1 MNIKKLQML
10 LIVLLLCGFLA
21 HAQEG
26 HKEIRVDFRVNRT
39 VIDTLFSENATHV
52 HEIVDYLNAIRQDST
67 ITILEV
73 SFCGAASPE
82 GSYQVNRKLAR
93 ARLESLEALV
103 RSQVYIP
110 DSVITRNDS
119 YIPWEYLVSEIEAS
133 DMPYKQDI
141 LRILTE
147 DAHLVDY
154 YYPNTHIDQRVM
166 MLKKLDGGK
175 VWQELNRRYFKKMR
189 NASAVFFTYKKAEP
203 IEPEPVVV
211 EPEPVVVEKVIEIA
225 PDTVVE
231 QQPVVVDEWTRK
243 LLLKTNAVG
252 LGIGISNVAVEID
265 LAKHWS
271 LSVPVYYSAMNYFVP
286 TVKFRTLGTQPEIR
300 FWIKPE
306 NQGFFV
312 AAHAAVASYNIAVD
326 GDLRY
331 QDHKGETPAWGGGL
345 NLGYRLPIS
354 KDNHWGVEFTLGAGV
369 YSLLYD
375 TFYNVEN
382 GKYIDTYKQVYWGL
396 DNVAITFSY
405 AFDLSKKG
413 GKR

>member
-1 MNIKKLQML
+1 MYTKKLHIL
-10 LIVLLLCGFLA
+10 LTILLFCGVLA
-21 HAQEG
+21 HAQES
-26 HKEIRVDFRVNRT
+26 HKEIRVDFRVNKT
-39 VIDTLFSENATHV
+39 VIDTLFSDNATRV
-52 HEIVDYLNAIRQDST
+52 HEIVDYLNSIRQDST
-67 ITILEV
+67 ITVLEV

-82 GSYQVNRKLAR
+82 GSYQINRKLAR

-103 RSQVYIP
+103 RSQVEIP

-119 YIPWEYLVSEIEAS
+119 YIPWEYLIDEIKASEMA
-133 DMPYKQDI
+133 YKDEI
-141 LRILTE
+141 LNILTE

-154 YYPNTHIDQRVM
+154 YHPNTQIDERVM
-166 MLKKLDGGK
+166 KLKKLDGGK
-175 VWQELNRRYFKKMR
+175 VWQELNHRYFKQMR
-189 NASAVFFTYKKAEP
+189 NASAVFFIYKRVQP
-203 IEPEPVVV
+203 IDPDPVVVDPEPVVI
-211 EPEPVVVEKVIEIA
+211 EPVIEVVT
-225 PDTVVE
+225 DTVAE
-231 QQPVVVDEWTRK
+231 QPVVEEWTRR

-252 LGIGISNVAVEID
+252 LGMGISNAAVEID

-271 LSVPVYYSAMNYFVP
+271 LSVPIYYSAMNYFVP

-306 NQGFFV
+306 NKGFFV

-345 NLGYRLPIS
+345 NLGYSLPIS
-354 KDNHWGVEFTLGAGV
+354 KDNRWGIEFTLGAGV

-382 GKYIDTYKQVYWGL
+382 GKYIDTHKQVYWGL
-396 DNVAITFSY
+396 DNVAVTFSY
-405 AFDLSKKG
+405 AFDLPKKG
-413 GKR
+413 GKQ